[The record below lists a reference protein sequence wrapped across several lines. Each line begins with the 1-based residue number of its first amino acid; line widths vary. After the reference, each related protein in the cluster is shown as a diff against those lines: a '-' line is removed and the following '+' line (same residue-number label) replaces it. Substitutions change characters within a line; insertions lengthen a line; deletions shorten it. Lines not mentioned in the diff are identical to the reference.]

1 MDNAHSCVTLNGL
14 PGPRGEALAPCDS
27 PSPHTWKILPESL
40 RAWTGSHTQYPREKT
55 VATLFEEVVKTF
67 PEAVA
72 LVFGETRLTYSELNI
87 RANRLAHRLRRMG
100 ARPETMIACCLER
113 STELI
118 VAFLAILKTGAAYV
132 PLDPA
137 YPKERLD
144 FLIRDTR
151 APLILTQSWLA
162 SKVSAGHDLP
172 FLLLDQIP
180 SPLDDEENPE
190 PAGTPAS
197 LAYVMYT
204 SGSTGIPK
212 GVMIE
217 NRAIVRLV

>member
-1 MDNAHSCVTLNGL
+1 MDNAHSCVTLNRL
-14 PGPRGEALAPCDS
+14 PAPRGEALTSCDS
-27 PSPHTWKILPESL
+27 SPSDASKILPESL

-72 LVFGETRLTYSELNI
+72 LVFEETRLTYSELNI
-87 RANRLAHRLRRMG
+87 RANRVAHRLRRMG

-118 VAFLAILKTGAAYV
+118 VALLAILKTGAAYV

-144 FLIRDTR
+144 FLIKDTG

-162 SKVSAGHDLP
+162 SRVLAGHDLP
-172 FLLLDQIP
+172 FLLLDQ
-180 SPLDDEENPE
+180 
-190 PAGTPAS
+190 TP
-197 LAYVMYT
+197 
-204 SGSTGIPK
+204 
-212 GVMIE
+212 
-217 NRAIVRLV
+217 